1 MEQKKKESSI
11 EEEYFILFFFFYC
24 NVIHFTNT
32 TCILVL
38 QNAQKYRRKE
48 IWSITID
55 RELQSR
61 RLFLSPAWKEAGN
74 SNIQ

>member
-11 EEEYFILFFFFYC
+11 EEEYFILFFFFFL
-24 NVIHFTNT
+24 IHFTNSHI
-32 TCILVL
+32 CILVL

-55 RELQSR
+55 RKLQSR